1 MDLRTLRILSCAV
14 AALVLA
20 SLAGAQTSTQV
31 TVEAGVQVV
40 KVDGN
45 EDMYRSQINESDG
58 LVLQRLSFSMFDTSG
73 KATVLDRFRL
83 EASGFGGRPAGRL
96 RLEAGL
102 ARAYTLSLGY
112 TRADHFSA
120 LPTLANPFFDEGIV
134 PGQHTLNRT
143 RETLDLNLQI
153 LPGRMIT
160 PMVAYRW
167 SRLEGPGRT
176 TIHVGQD
183 EFQLNQ
189 RLKDTAQEFQV
200 GAAFNVAGFHGVVL
214 QGWRDYRI
222 TDHSELVFG
231 AGSGNLTRPIVGYD
245 VRLSDY
251 NRTSTTKGTI
261 PFTTAYLTG
270 RVTPRVRLVG
280 SYTRAD
286 LEADLRESES
296 AIGTLVSFELR
307 RAFEQLQAGARGN
320 ASLPDWRGE
329 LRLEASLT
337 DQLILD
343 VGVRQRSRELDGW
356 AVLSQMFRNAVTFA
370 GTDKTDISRMLRADT
385 AMKREEDT
393 LDARLTLRDVGPFRF
408 WAGWSA
414 TDQRLTITPDALQVI
429 VPGGQG
435 GTFDRTVDRI
445 SAGAA
450 LTLGTLQASVDYRKD
465 DGDRAVVRT
474 DFLDQ
479 ERVRFRATW
488 APLDI
493 LRLGVSR
500 ENLDAKNPTL
510 TTELDLC
517 SRSTTADLELG
528 PLSNLTVRAAYG
540 KYTADSTI
548 VIRRPQDFVL
558 EPSLYAEK
566 GTMWDGGVTYQ
577 AGRVLIEGG
586 YSTFEN
592 TGSLAFEL
600 KRALLRLEVPLSVDV
615 TGVAMFDT
623 TDYLETALNL
633 ADFKAKRYGIALR
646 WRQ

>member
-1 MDLRTLRILSCAV
+1 
-14 AALVLA
+14 
-20 SLAGAQTSTQV
+20 
-31 TVEAGVQVV
+31 
-40 KVDGN
+40 
-45 EDMYRSQINESDG
+45 
-58 LVLQRLSFSMFDTSG
+58 
-73 KATVLDRFRL
+73 
-83 EASGFGGRPAGRL
+83 
-96 RLEAGL
+96 
-102 ARAYTLSLGY
+102 
-112 TRADHFSA
+112 
-120 LPTLANPFFDEGIV
+120 
-134 PGQHTLNRT
+134 
-143 RETLDLNLQI
+143 
-153 LPGRMIT
+153 
-160 PMVAYRW
+160 
-167 SRLEGPGRT
+167 
-176 TIHVGQD
+176 
-183 EFQLNQ
+183 
-189 RLKDTAQEFQV
+189 
-200 GAAFNVAGFHGVVL
+200 
-214 QGWRDYRI
+214 
-222 TDHSELVFG
+222 
-231 AGSGNLTRPIVGYD
+231 
-245 VRLSDY
+245 
-251 NRTSTTKGTI
+251 
-261 PFTTAYLTG
+261 
-270 RVTPRVRLVG
+270 
-280 SYTRAD
+280 
-286 LEADLRESES
+286 
-296 AIGTLVSFELR
+296 
-307 RAFEQLQAGARGN
+307 
-320 ASLPDWRGE
+320 
-329 LRLEASLT
+329 
-337 DQLILD
+337 
-343 VGVRQRSRELDGW
+343 
-356 AVLSQMFRNAVTFA
+356 
-370 GTDKTDISRMLRADT
+370 MLRADT